1 MEELIT
7 TFQKNSLEEIRISL
21 LKCKSYY
28 FIDLRI
34 FSAPQ
39 RGEEKASTSSGI
51 TLPVALFAEFR
62 NSILE
67 VEKTLI
73 KRKLLNN
80 VERQYVYITRQA
92 KWLDSFLL
100 LLIIY
105 IVLGNDTQI
114 GRKGVFL

>member
-21 LKCKSYY
+21 LRHKSYY
-28 FIDLRI
+28 FIDLRM

-51 TLPVALFAEFR
+51 TLPVALFAELK

-67 VEKTLI
+67 AEKVLI
-73 KRKLLNN
+73 EKKLLDNA
-80 VERQYVYITRQA
+80 ER
-92 KWLDSFLL
+92 
-100 LLIIY
+100 
-105 IVLGNDTQI
+105 
-114 GRKGVFL
+114 

>member
-21 LKCKSYY
+21 FRYESYY
-28 FIDLRI
+28 FIDLRM

-51 TLPVALFAEFR
+51 TLPVALFAELK

-67 VEKTLI
+67 AEKVLI
-73 KRKLLNN
+73 EKKLLDNA
-80 VERQYVYITRQA
+80 ER
-92 KWLDSFLL
+92 
-100 LLIIY
+100 
-105 IVLGNDTQI
+105 
-114 GRKGVFL
+114 

>member
-21 LKCKSYY
+21 FRYESYY
-28 FIDLRI
+28 FIDLRM

-51 TLPVALFAEFR
+51 TLPVALFAELK

-67 VEKTLI
+67 AEKVLI
-73 KRKLLNN
+73 EKKLLDN
-80 VERQYVYITRQA
+80 VER
-92 KWLDSFLL
+92 
-100 LLIIY
+100 
-105 IVLGNDTQI
+105 
-114 GRKGVFL
+114 